1 MKEKKLNKLLSIK
14 VSDDERHTIFNICGA
29 KIKIK
34 REPKN
39 NEKIYIACKQIQTK
53 LSMPDDICR
62 INNIK
67 FYVPNY
73 PLDTIQ
79 KCIVDKSEFYENDIL
94 KELEKYIPTNA
105 VIIDIGTN
113 IGNHSIYWATQLN
126 PKQIYAFEPIDT
138 TFKILEKNIA
148 LNNLEETIKPYNIG
162 LSDEK
167 STAIISEYSND
178 NIGGTSITKC
188 TDKKG
193 LSIKVDTLD
202 NIKIPE
208 TKIDF
213 IKIDVEGHEI
223 LVLKGAE
230 ETLKKHKPL
239 IFIEIFPDNFTTVND
254 LLTNYGYKIKK
265 TYQDNNYLF
274 EHI

>member
-1 MKEKKLNKLLSIK
+1 MKNFNNLLSIK
-14 VSDDERHTIFNICGA
+14 ISDDERHTIFNICGA

-34 REPKN
+34 RNTKN
-39 NEKIYIACKQIQTK
+39 NDDIYRVCKQIQTK

-94 KELEKYIPTNA
+94 KELGNYIPENA

-113 IGNHSIYWATQLN
+113 IGNHSIYWATQLK

-148 LNNLEETIKPYNIG
+148 LNNLEKIIKPYNIG

-167 STAIISEYSND
+167 SAAKISKYSND

-188 TDKKG
+188 SDKKG
-193 LSIKVDTLD
+193 LSLEVDKLD
-202 NIKIPE
+202 NINLPE

-230 ETLKKHKPL
+230 QTLKKYKPL
-239 IFIEIFPDNFTTVND
+239 IFIEIFPENFEQVNE
-254 LLTNYGYKIKK
+254 LLTNYGYKIQKRYK
-265 TYQDNNYLF
+265 YSNYLF